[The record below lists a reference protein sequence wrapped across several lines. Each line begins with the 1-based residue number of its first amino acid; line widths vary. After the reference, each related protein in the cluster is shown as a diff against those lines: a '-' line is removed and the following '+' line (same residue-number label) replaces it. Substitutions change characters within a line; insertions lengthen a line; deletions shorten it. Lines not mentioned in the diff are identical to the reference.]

1 MSPIVFQVLAL
12 LLAAQQP
19 GSPASADRKLILDAL
34 HPVVEQRV
42 GAPVEFV
49 VTKLRVDGRWAFIQA
64 EPQRPGG
71 HRINGARYFP
81 GSWADMD
88 GLTTTAILRRQ
99 GKAWQVREWRIGAT
113 DAWYCG
119 LPNVGFDPCRK

>member
-1 MSPIVFQVLAL
+1 
-12 LLAAQQP
+12 
-19 GSPASADRKLILDAL
+19 
-34 HPVVEQRV
+34 
-42 GAPVEFV
+42 
-49 VTKLRVDGRWAFIQA
+49 
-64 EPQRPGG
+64 
-71 HRINGARYFP
+71 
-81 GSWADMD
+81 MD